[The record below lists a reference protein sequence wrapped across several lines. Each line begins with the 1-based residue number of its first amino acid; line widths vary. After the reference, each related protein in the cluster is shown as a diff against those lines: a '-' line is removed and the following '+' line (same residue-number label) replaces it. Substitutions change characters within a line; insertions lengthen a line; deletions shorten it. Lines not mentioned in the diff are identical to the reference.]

1 MGADN
6 QNRVGSLNA
15 VPLSPLEQLLT
26 SGGDTRLDTNLETG
40 CNRYACG
47 CRPGDVIPF
56 GSCTSSTVSQLGFA
70 AAEIAAGQIFS
81 STNRDAAAN
90 ELAATIRNRLREL
103 LTLPNDVDIA
113 LAPSGTDV
121 EFLALLLA
129 AGGGNRRVV
138 NILVGPSETGSGT
151 PLAAAGCHYESR
163 TPDGRQ
169 AITGQP
175 VDPIL
180 ASRVDVRTVDLRTPQ
195 GDMFSESQIDAS
207 VIEPF
212 LEAADADAIVLVHL
226 VAHSKTGVHAP
237 SLACIDRLRK
247 TSDDVAVVI
256 DAAQG
261 RFSRRGLRDVLQK
274 DCLVMFTGSKFY
286 GGPPFSGALLV
297 PPRFRPDRRGLD
309 ELPAGFRAYFS
320 AAEMPES
327 WPEVRQSLSAEPNI
341 GLLLRWSAAIAEMDA
356 YYHVPSNLRLQ
367 VLRFF
372 EREVPKIFGRS
383 NVLRLLPVF
392 PPLYDD
398 LSHRLLESKTT
409 VFGFWVMPPGDRAPL
424 DKAELKKLHF
434 ELASA
439 EPTSPSHSERE
450 ILSRQFHLG
459 QPVDLGRAGSIL
471 RVAIGGPLITR
482 VATDPTIGASFDD
495 RLAWL
500 HEQIHA
506 LRRKIECLAKRYSP
520 TGGQVD
526 ASNAMS
532 AVLLGD
538 GATALVPASMNLNS

>member
-1 MGADN
+1 
-6 QNRVGSLNA
+6 LNTS
-15 VPLSPLEQLLT
+15 PLSPLEQLLT

-56 GSCTSSTVSQLGFA
+56 GSCTSSTVSHLGFA
-70 AAEIAAGQIFS
+70 AAQAAAGWIGS
-81 STNRDAAAN
+81 ATNRHAAASQ
-90 ELAATIRNRLREL
+90 LAATIRNRLREL
-103 LTLPNDVDIA
+103 LTLPRDVDIA

-129 AGGGNRRVV
+129 AGGGKRPVV

-163 TPDGRQ
+163 TPNGLN

-175 VDPIL
+175 VDPLL

-195 GDMFSESQIDAS
+195 GDMFSESQIDAE
-207 VIEPF
+207 VIELF
-212 LEAADADAIVLVHL
+212 LEAADAGAIILVHL

-237 SLACIDRLRK
+237 SLVCIDRLRK
-247 TSDDVAVVI
+247 ISGDVVVVI

-261 RFSRRGLRDVLQK
+261 RLSRRGLRDVLQK

-297 PPRFRPDRRGLD
+297 PPRFRSDRRGLG
-309 ELPAGFRAYFS
+309 ELPAGFQAYFS
-320 AAEMPES
+320 AVELPES
-327 WPEVRQSLSAEPNI
+327 WPEARQSLSPEPNI

-356 YYHVPSNLRLQ
+356 YYQVPSDLRLR

-372 EREVPKIFGRS
+372 EAEVPKVFGRS
-383 NVLRLLPVF
+383 NRLRLLPVF
-392 PPLYDD
+392 PPLYNDS
-398 LSHRLLESKTT
+398 SHRLLESKTT
-409 VFGFWVMPPGDRAPL
+409 VFGFWVTPPGDRGPL
-424 DKAELKKLHF
+424 NKSELKQLHF
-434 ELASA
+434 DLASTD
-439 EPTSPSHSERE
+439 PISRSHSERE
-450 ILSRQFHLG
+450 ILSRQFHIG
-459 QPVDLGRAGSIL
+459 QPVDLGRAGAIL

-482 VATDPTIGASFDD
+482 VATDFTLGASFDD

-500 HEQIHA
+500 REQIHA

-520 TGGQVD
+520 ARGQVD
-526 ASNAMS
+526 ASNA
-532 AVLLGD
+532 AGVVLLGD
-538 GATALVPASMNLNS
+538 GATQSASVPMNLHS